1 MRPRSLPADP
11 KPRPP
16 SRFAVDPARDRHGPI
31 PPDDRK
37 PRRRSAGASSSDAVA
52 ASSDASPVVTTALPV
67 RTQELRQS
75 NLERSVIRAA
85 CIGAV
90 ASMTAVTA
98 AVALNGGGVGSIGA
112 GIMVAGFDGIPF
124 GAMIGAMLHFLR
136 HPEEQ

>member
-1 MRPRSLPADP
+1 MLRAP
-11 KPRPP
+11 
-16 SRFAVDPARDRHGPI
+16 G
-31 PPDDRK
+31 
-37 PRRRSAGASSSDAVA
+37 RRWSGSAGASSSDAVA
-52 ASSDASPVVTTALPV
+52 ASSAASPVVTTALPV

-112 GIMVAGFDGIPF
+112 GIMVAVFDGSPF